1 MKNKFLHIV
10 NLLTGMLILLGCT
23 SVLAQTPTPDA
34 FYKFDEVSGTK
45 ITDSSGNK
53 NDGLWYNI
61 LNKQPGHL
69 GRSGWKPQNG
79 YRGGAAYLAGDHVL
93 SPKNCPD
100 PLGGDCTC
108 SSGTDLLI
116 FAPSMTKDASDKTPI
131 CFDNGL
137 GESGILHKG
146 FTSLTL
152 AFWYR
157 NMWDYFCASSD
168 PKHYS
173 YDDDSSCASERQVLW
188 SMGDGSKGLTIEV
201 YPHATYN
208 ALLKATI
215 NGGVEGGAKE
225 LVAISDS
232 ILFNAWTHIAV
243 TFKGDSEKNTGL
255 FSLYLDGKF
264 QKSIA
269 TTFGSIPADETAAVF
284 GGESN
289 GSVTGKS
296 VNVDCWGNVDYLLC
310 GITSD
315 FYNTVRYGWLARGYL
330 DELAIWKDKALTEAE
345 ILKFARIGDT
355 SVGTNE
361 IPLNGNQKYRVV
373 PSPVKDIFR
382 IHGLTSEGSNFV
394 SIFNANGNLVKEIN
408 NLCSDQH
415 ISLPSSLPNGIYFV
429 RIDEDYGLQGTC
441 HFILNR

>member
-1 MKNKFLHIV
+1 MKTCLIPFLT
-10 NLLTGMLILLGCT
+10 LLTGISFALFHTDIQ
-23 SVLAQTPTPDA
+23 AQTPAPDA
-34 FYKFDEVSGTK
+34 FFKFDEESGTK
-45 ITDSSGNK
+45 ISDSSGNK

-116 FAPSMTKDASDKTPI
+116 FAPSVTKDASDKTPV

-137 GESGILHKG
+137 GESKILHSG
-146 FTSLTL
+146 FASFTL

-188 SMGDGSKGLTIEV
+188 SMGDGTKGITIEV

-215 NGGVEGGAKE
+215 NGGFEGGAKE

-232 ILFNAWTHIAV
+232 ILFNAWTHISV
-243 TFKGDSEKNTGL
+243 TFKGNTENNTGL

-264 QKSIA
+264 QKSIVTA
-269 TTFGSIPADETAAVF
+269 FDSIPADETAAVF

-310 GITSD
+310 GITAE

-330 DELAIWKDKALTEAE
+330 DELAIWKDKALTEEE

-355 SVGTNE
+355 SVGVND
-361 IPLNGNQKYRVV
+361 IPLDGDNKYQII
-373 PSPVKDIFR
+373 PSPVKDFFR
-382 IHGLTSEGSNFV
+382 IGGFSSEGSNVV
-394 SIFNANGNLVKEIN
+394 SIFNIDGKLVKEIN
-408 NLCSDQH
+408 NVCNDQQ
-415 ISLPSSLPNGIYFV
+415 IAMPASLPNGVYLV
-429 RIDEDYGLQGTC
+429 RIAEDFGAHGSC
-441 HFILNR
+441 RFILNR